1 MESLN
6 QKISAG
12 NQEQKEYAQQS
23 GIYGFNSSITPGL
36 FQRLESDSNGAL
48 SVNLHGAEGSGDL
61 KARTDVADP
70 TTSTFLKCDADGKLE
85 IEATLELDSSTLAK
99 EVTLVALNDKVT
111 TCDTGAIAGT
121 VAVSGVAGTVA
132 VTASALPLPSGAST
146 SLLQGSQ
153 LTQETFTAL
162 RTAEISISTASLD
175 SKITSGADTTL
186 ATAQQVLIYGE
197 VTSGPGTGELHPIHI
212 TSAGDVEVEI
222 ADFVKGQD
230 TMSASFPVVIASDQS
245 SLTVDGTVAVSGVT
259 GTVAV
264 SAVSLP
270 LPGGASTETTLSALN
285 TKVTACDT
293 GAIAGTVAVSGVAG
307 TVAVSAI
314 SLPLPGGASTETTLS
329 ALNTKIT
336 KGNDATLVEAQQVG
350 SYAMNEST
358 GLFQPL
364 SAHHSNK
371 SLKTT
376 DANITKGSDMTLTEA
391 QQVFAYGCD
400 FAGDLRPLK
409 VGTTGRLIV
418 EVDGIRVN
426 DSQIGWT
433 IANGATATSTE
444 ILMNTHTRIAF
455 YGDTNNTFNANFHIE
470 YSQDGVSW
478 FRGSDDNSK
487 VIIVSATGNFYDEE
501 IITPPRVR
509 LTRTNNSGASESV
522 NLYWTQL

>member
-1 MESLN
+1 MEALN
-6 QKISAG
+6 QKVTAG

-23 GIYGFNSSITPGL
+23 GIYAFNSSITPGL
-36 FQRLESDSNGAL
+36 FQRLEADSNGAL

-70 TTSTFLKCDADGKLE
+70 ATSTFLKCDADGKLE

-99 EVTLVALNDKVT
+99 EVTLSALNTKVT

-153 LTQETFTAL
+153 LTQETLIAL
-162 RTAEISISTASLD
+162 RTAEISLETASLD

-186 ATAQQVLIYGE
+186 ATAQQVLCYGE
-197 VTSGPGTGELHPIHI
+197 VTAGPGTGELHPIHI
-212 TSAGDVEVEI
+212 TNAGDVEVEI

-245 SLTVDGTVAVSGVT
+245 ALTVTGAVSVT
-259 GTVAV
+259 GTTAV
-264 SAVSLP
+264 SAATLP
-270 LPGGASTETTLSALN
+270 LPSGASTETTLNAINNKITFGDAN
-285 TKVTACDT
+285 TLGSMQCVGIYAER
-293 GAIAGTVAVSGVAG
+293 S
-307 TVAVSAI
+307 
-314 SLPLPGGASTETTLS
+314 GGAWAQLQTDMSNNLKITD
-329 ALNTKIT
+329 ANIT

-376 DANITKGSDMTLTEA
+376 DANITKGSDVVLTEA
-391 QQVFAYGCD
+391 QQVLSYGCD
-400 FAGDLRPLK
+400 FNGDLRPLK
-409 VGTTGRLIV
+409 VGDTGRLIV
-418 EVDGIRVN
+418 EVDGIRAN
-426 DSQIGWT
+426 GSQIGWT

-444 ILMNTHTRIAF
+444 ILMGTHTRIAF
-455 YGDTNNTFNANFHIE
+455 YGDTNNTFNANFHME

-509 LTRTNNSGASESV
+509 LTRTNNSGAIESV